1 MYSMYSMAQYNVCE
15 INYSHIVVCKNNYS
29 HIVVYENNCSHIVR
43 KTQCLNNYFCTQ
55 CRIKIN
61 PKKSPIYGTLAGL
74 PTQRVWKTSIR
85 GITGYFMGVFRID
98 HIK

>member
-1 MYSMYSMAQYNVCE
+1 MYTVLDNVCE
-15 INYSHIVVCKNNYS
+15 NNYSHIVVCTNNYS

-61 PKKSPIYGTLAGL
+61 HKKSPIYGTPAGL
-74 PTQRVWKTSIR
+74 PTRRVWKTGVR
-85 GITGYFMGVFRID
+85 GITCYF
-98 HIK
+98 